1 MPTNI
6 LQQRW
11 TAPDSFAT
19 TLLTMFADRFGTE
32 GFHWDPNTIL
42 LLVEREFQ
50 VDLPAA
56 NFDRLMAAI
65 ALHLSDG
72 FYNDL
77 QTFIDTCNVFSGDL
91 YDPRTWD
98 PADAGEC
105 AWGIVEALLL
115 CPPENEEQPFTEEIL
130 AYIGKV
136 LDVEGIRT
144 PPAILQMAIRQNRE
158 HIDDYSD
165 DPVIFAGIDEFQR
178 SKSSEIN
185 ATLKRNLR
193 QLIEQL
199 QSLPLRTGDARQIA
213 AEIGKYA
220 A

>member
-1 MPTNI
+1 MPTNT
-6 LQQRW
+6 LQHRW
-11 TAPDSFAT
+11 KAPDSFAT
-19 TLLTMFADRFGTE
+19 TLLVMYADRYGTE
-32 GFHWDPNTIL
+32 GFSWDPNTIL
-42 LLVEREFQ
+42 LLVERDFQ
-50 VDLPAA
+50 VDLPAG

-65 ALHLSDG
+65 SLVTSDA

-77 QTFIDTCNVFSGDL
+77 QTFIDTCNIFSGDL
-91 YDPRTWD
+91 YDPRIWD
-98 PADAGEC
+98 PADASEC
-105 AWGIVEALLL
+105 AWGVVEALLL
-115 CPPENEEQPFTEEIL
+115 CPPDNEEQPFTEEIL

-144 PPAILQMAIRQNRE
+144 PPAILKMAIRENRDDV
-158 HIDDYSD
+158 DDYSD

-178 SKSSEIN
+178 SKSNEIN

-193 QLIEQL
+193 KLIEQL
-199 QSLPLRTGDARQIA
+199 ESLPLRTGDARRVA